1 MITIKELDKYRKE
14 KQAKLDQDT
23 ILSLRVYSL
32 PEAAI
37 SLNQESGELIELSK
51 ELLFAFSRSIK
62 YSLEDLAKIAD
73 YRSHDWQAT
82 LRIWKRIIKRG

>member
-37 SLNQESGELIELSK
+37 TLNKETGELIELSR

-62 YSLEDLAKIAD
+62 YSLEDLAKIVN
-73 YRSHDWQAT
+73 YKSHDWEAT
-82 LRIWKRIIKRG
+82 LKIWNRITKRG